1 MIENGSRLWNSLG
14 LGIAMLAIGS
24 CISCL
29 HSASTPVA
37 GTVVY
42 PATAWRADAT
52 PLASQ
57 PIPLTSNIALASTA
71 VAGESTALGVFE
83 PRKTSRAWR
92 YVVLHHT
99 ATETGDVETID
110 ENHRARTDSSGK
122 PWLGIGYH
130 FVIGNGQGMADGLVE
145 PTFRWNDQLHGAHA
159 ASREHNE
166 YGIGICLVGDFTQ
179 HRPTE
184 RQIAAT
190 RDLVESLVARYD
202 LKPENVVR
210 HQDLTATECPGPLF
224 PFEEVVGRRVE
235 QARILRRASSEAMI
249 R

>member
-1 MIENGSRLWNSLG
+1 
-14 LGIAMLAIGS
+14 MLAIGS

-29 HSASTPVA
+29 HSGSTPA
-37 GTVVY
+37 AARGVY
-42 PATAWRADAT
+42 PATMNRAGARRADAA
-52 PLASQ
+52 PLARQSV
-57 PIPLTSNIALASTA
+57 PLASNIALASTA
-71 VAGESTALGVFE
+71 GAEESTTLGVFE

-92 YVVLHHT
+92 YVVLHPT

-179 HRPTE
+179 HRPPE

-190 RDLVESLVARYD
+190 RDLVESHVARYD

-224 PFEEVVGRRVE
+224 PFEEAVGRRV
-235 QARILRRASSEAMI
+235 
-249 R
+249 

>member
-1 MIENGSRLWNSLG
+1 MIENGSRLWNSIG

-24 CISCL
+24 CTSCL
-29 HSASTPVA
+29 HSPATPVA
-37 GTVVY
+37 NTVVY
-42 PATAWRADAT
+42 PATARRADAA

-57 PIPLTSNIALASTA
+57 SVPLASNIALASTA
-71 VAGESTALGVFE
+71 VAAEPTALGVFE
-83 PRKTSRAWR
+83 PRKPSRAWR
-92 YVVLHHT
+92 YIVLHHT
-99 ATETGDVETID
+99 ATDSGDVETID
-110 ENHRARTDSSGK
+110 ADHRSRTDSSGR

-130 FVIGNGQGMADGLVE
+130 FVIGNGEGMADGLVE
-145 PTFRWNDQLHGAHA
+145 QTFRWNDQLHGAHA

-166 YGIGICLVGDFTQ
+166 YGIGICLVGDFTR

-190 RDLVESLVARYD
+190 RDLVASLVARYD

-224 PFEEVVGRRVE
+224 PFEEVAGRTLK
-235 QARILRRASSEAMI
+235 QARITRRASSEAI
-249 R
+249 VR